1 VASPGSSELWNALG
15 LTTDE
20 VAVYTSLLHDP
31 GASAD
36 VRAVRVGVSAD
47 RVTACVNTLVDRG
60 LAHRRGDEV
69 RPARPSAALLSLA
82 RARRAALENA
92 ESVASELDEV
102 FGAGSAYTGADEL
115 FEVIRGGPAILD
127 RLRHLVES
135 AVRGID
141 SIDTPPY
148 VSGPDPTL
156 HDAETAA
163 VERGVRIRT
172 IVDFSALDDPLHVR
186 DVLRSVEEGQEVR
199 LSAALRTKMI
209 VVDGERVLIP
219 LAVDVRFGEPHVAII
234 GHREIVDALAG
245 YFDRLFETAVPLDPI
260 AGAPVSQGSGQ
271 VFSPQEE
278 RLLQL
283 LSSGMTDGAIAAYLG
298 LSERTLRRRIG
309 TLQDRLGARGR
320 YQLGQLVERA
330 RMAADPSRRG

>member
-1 VASPGSSELWNALG
+1 MPSPRDSELWNALG
-15 LTTDE
+15 LTADD

-31 GASAD
+31 EASPDA
-36 VRAVRVGVSAD
+36 RATRTGLDTDQVAASVH
-47 RVTACVNTLVDRG
+47 TLIERG
-60 LAHRRGDEV
+60 LAHRRDDEV
-69 RPARPSAALLSLA
+69 RPARPSAALLALA
-82 RARRAALENA
+82 RSRRTALEAA
-92 ESVASELDEV
+92 EGIASELDEV
-102 FGAGSAYTGADEL
+102 FGAGSAYTGGDEL
-115 FEVIRGGPAILD
+115 FEVVRGGPAILD
-127 RLRHLVES
+127 RLRHMVNTAERS
-135 AVRGID
+135 ID

-163 VERGVRIRT
+163 VARGVRVRT
-172 IVDFSALDDPLHVR
+172 IVDFSALDDPVHVR

-199 LSAALRTKMI
+199 LSASLRTKLI
-209 VVDGERVLIP
+209 VIDDERVLIP
-219 LAVDVRFGEPHVAII
+219 LAVDLPFGEPHVAVI

-245 YFDRLFETAVPLDPI
+245 YFERLFDAAVPLDPI

-271 VFSPQEE
+271 TFSPQEE

-283 LSSGMTDGAIAAYLG
+283 LSSGMTDAAIAAYLG

-330 RMAADPSRRG
+330 RMTADPSRLD